1 MTKPTSKSVTV
12 IGLRTDVLIALEK
25 KGGNNEKGRHIMPL
39 NSISTTYPTINVKQ
53 VNQNS
58 DRLKMTSIIS
68 YHLK

>member
-39 NSISTTYPTINVKQ
+39 NSISTTYPTK
-53 VNQNS
+53 
-58 DRLKMTSIIS
+58 LMTIRSS
-68 YHLK
+68 CTTSLTCKN